1 MIESSGI
8 AAPQNVGVFERTV
21 SVTHPAYPGKTFGS
35 LQVQFPLS
43 RYVQEEMELVD
54 CVIHALAALGASEL
68 MVGSEKQRRCDAE
81 ALMHAESAR
90 FKNLFE
96 NAPVGLWEGDF
107 TLLTEWFHT
116 LRASGVADLR
126 EYLGANPAWVEQAL
140 LMIRIRNVNTTAAVQ
155 NGFLTVPELVAGL
168 PSLFTDRT
176 RSEFVNQLVA
186 LFNGETFLTWEGHSR
201 KADGTPLDLVV
212 GLSVPAVAGVP
223 DYGHVIVAGT
233 ELGPVRANEES
244 MKASA
249 IQFRALVEAIPEVF
263 CLIALDPHEVLYV
276 SARFKPLFGFSSS
289 KLFDSP
295 EAWLSVIASDDGEFV
310 RAAYS
315 SVVSGQ
321 REGYDL
327 EYRIRRSEGETC
339 WVRDRVS
346 RLHWSDGRRRIVCR
360 IIEDITNERRREEE
374 RREMEQRQQQ
384 SQRLESLGVLAGGI
398 AHDFNNILTAIIGN
412 LDLAVFSGNLTPHDQ
427 ESVDAALQAARRAQ
441 ALVAQTL
448 MFSRQ
453 RQVERV
459 PMHLSRVIREVVRLL
474 RASIPSCIE
483 IVHCACSPEPLILGD
498 PAQMHQVLLNL
509 GTNAAQAIGD
519 CEGRIEIWA
528 NMEHLDPEAAS
539 RVGLAAGW
547 VVRLV
552 VSDSGCG
559 MDEET
564 IQRMFEPFFTT
575 KPLTQG
581 TGIGLSVVHGIVK
594 GHHGV
599 FSVESAVGK
608 GTRISVYFPVHHG
621 ELQRSGAGSGRAF
634 TGAGQRV
641 LVVDDSHRSRL

>member
-1 MIESSGI
+1 
-8 AAPQNVGVFERTV
+8 
-21 SVTHPAYPGKTFGS
+21 
-35 LQVQFPLS
+35 
-43 RYVQEEMELVD
+43 
-54 CVIHALAALGASEL
+54 
-68 MVGSEKQRRCDAE
+68 
-81 ALMHAESAR
+81 
-90 FKNLFE
+90 
-96 NAPVGLWEGDF
+96 
-107 TLLTEWFHT
+107 
-116 LRASGVADLR
+116 
-126 EYLGANPAWVEQAL
+126 
-140 LMIRIRNVNTTAAVQ
+140 
-155 NGFLTVPELVAGL
+155 
-168 PSLFTDRT
+168 
-176 RSEFVNQLVA
+176 
-186 LFNGETFLTWEGHSR
+186 
-201 KADGTPLDLVV
+201 
-212 GLSVPAVAGVP
+212 
-223 DYGHVIVAGT
+223 
-233 ELGPVRANEES
+233 
-244 MKASA
+244 
-249 IQFRALVEAIPEVF
+249 
-263 CLIALDPHEVLYV
+263 
-276 SARFKPLFGFSSS
+276 
-289 KLFDSP
+289 
-295 EAWLSVIASDDGEFV
+295 
-310 RAAYS
+310 
-315 SVVSGQ
+315 
-321 REGYDL
+321 
-327 EYRIRRSEGETC
+327 
-339 WVRDRVS
+339 
-346 RLHWSDGRRRIVCR
+346 
-360 IIEDITNERRREEE
+360 
-374 RREMEQRQQQ
+374 MEQRQQQ

-539 RVGLAAGW
+539 RVGLAAGL

-641 LVVDDSHRSRL
+641 LVVDDEPLATLSRRLLVRLGYSVEAVTDPLFALEILRSTASNGESPFALVITDLTMPKMSAVDLARAVHAEFRQMPVLLATGHTDKIEQDMEARKLFFGILSKPYLVTELSTLVGAAIEARNGLEQANLPA